1 MIVEHAKLV
10 ECKDKGGHALKEV
23 ALILAIF
30 FSLALMMYLG
40 SIAEKN
46 IYLLKRIV
54 IIESKV
60 SLLLVICMWIY
71 YSFETG
77 IWISRDNYLFKFLIL
92 ILAYNIFVFL
102 VGLINDRKIVKLG
115 YISIP
120 TIRGYGRFGHGGSQY
135 IGFLYVLCLVAI
147 AVITVASGAYL
158 IYGG

>member
-1 MIVEHAKLV
+1 MLNWWSVKN
-10 ECKDKGGHALKEV
+10 KGGYALKEV
-23 ALILAIF
+23 ILILSIF

-46 IYLLKRIV
+46 IYLIKRIV
-54 IIESKV
+54 AIESKI

-71 YSFETG
+71 YSFVTG
-77 IWISRDNYLFKFLIL
+77 IWISRDNYLFEFLIL
-92 ILAYNIFVFL
+92 IFAYNIFVFL

-120 TIRGYGRFGHGGSQY
+120 TSRGYGRFGYGSSSQY

-147 AVITVASGAYL
+147 AVITLASGAYL